1 MRRLSMLFMLILFI
15 GNMSVFGQYE
25 QDVESIDS
33 ILKALY
39 ASISGEKGEA
49 RDWERF
55 RNLFAEEA
63 RLIPTGKNQEG
74 KLVHRMMTP
83 EQYINTSGKWL
94 EENGFHE
101 IEINRE
107 VHRFG
112 HVVQVFSTYESK
124 HSKNDAEPFMKGINS
139 IQLFSDGDRW
149 WVLNVYWTQET
160 EENRIPEEFGGAE
173 QK

>member
-1 MRRLSMLFMLILFI
+1 MLLVVGVISLPA
-15 GNMSVFGQYE
+15 SAQYE

-49 RDWERF
+49 RDWDRF
-55 RNLFAEEA
+55 QNLFAEEA
-63 RLIPTGKNQEG
+63 LLIPTGKNQEG

-83 EQYINTSGKWL
+83 EQYISSSGKWL
-94 EENGFHE
+94 VENGFHE
-101 IEINRE
+101 IEVNRE

-124 HSKNDAEPFMKGINS
+124 YSKNDAEPFMKGINS
-139 IQLFSDGDRW
+139 IQLFNDGDRW
-149 WVLNVYWTQET
+149 WVLTVYWSQET
-160 EENRIPEEFGGAE
+160 EDNPIPKAFSGAE
-173 QK
+173 G